1 MTAVLQG
8 GKHGHEHFK
17 FGESPTRIFVQTK
30 KRGLLKS
37 EVYQDTGQFDSGCR
51 VYTYVR
57 TAQRSPNG
65 LVETEYIR

>member
-8 GKHGHEHFK
+8 GNHRHEHFK
-17 FGESPTRIFVQTK
+17 FGESSTRIFVQTK